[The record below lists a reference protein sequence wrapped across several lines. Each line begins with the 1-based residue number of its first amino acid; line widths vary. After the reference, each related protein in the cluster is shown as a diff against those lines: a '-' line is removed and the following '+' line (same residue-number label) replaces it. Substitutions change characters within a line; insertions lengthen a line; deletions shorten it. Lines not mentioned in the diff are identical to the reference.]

1 MVARD
6 EEAEGVTKFLRC
18 AAMTTV
24 FGSVGSPGIEGENM
38 DALGVIVQISALV
51 FVVSSMLAMGL
62 SLTVPQI
69 VAPLKDIRLVVLAL
83 GVNFVAVPLLAWGI
97 QGVMNLDQDI
107 YTGLILMATAAGAP
121 FLPKLAQVAKGNVA
135 FSVGLMV
142 LLMVV
147 TVVYMPLVLPLMLS
161 GVTVSAWDIARS
173 LIFLMLLP
181 LGIGLVMKARWSG
194 TADELQPLMSSA
206 SSIAILLLLVGA
218 IILQWDSII
227 SLIGTGGILAILI
240 FLLVSLGLGYF
251 TGGSDLGTRSVM
263 GLGTAQRNLS
273 AALVVGAQ
281 NFSDS
286 PNVLVTV
293 IVAGLVGLALLLP
306 IGAEFGKHMMSSA
319 SGGAASTTS

>member
-83 GVNFVAVPLLAWGI
+83 GVNFVAGPLLAWGI

>member
-1 MVARD
+1 VVARD

-83 GVNFVAVPLLAWGI
+83 GVNFVAGPLLAWGI